1 MKDSWLKSKI
11 ERIDQ
16 RLLEAYGEPQKKL
29 RREVLD
35 ELVLT
40 ILSQNT
46 TDTNSHR
53 AFQNLTER
61 FRNWEE
67 VRKAPLASL
76 ERAIR
81 VGGLSEIKS
90 ARIKAILEQVKN
102 GNGSYD
108 LSFLKKW
115 KTEKV
120 FSYLTSFEGVGDKTA
135 ACVLLFSLGRP
146 VMPVD
151 THILRVSK
159 RLGLIEENDNATSAQ
174 EKLNR
179 LVPGNM
185 IYRFHLNVIKHGRSI
200 CKAQNPRCEV
210 CFLRRNCH
218 WYKELTGAQAGAA

>member
-1 MKDSWLKSKI
+1 MKDGKLKSKI
-11 ERIDQ
+11 ERIDR
-16 RLLEAYGEPQKKL
+16 RLLETYGEPKRKL
-29 RREVLD
+29 TREPLD
-35 ELVLT
+35 ELILT

-53 AFQNLTER
+53 AFQNLRER
-61 FRNWEE
+61 FRDWEE
-67 VRKAPLASL
+67 VRKAPLTSL

-90 ARIKAILEQVKN
+90 ARIKAILEQIRN

-108 LSFLKKW
+108 LSFLKRW
-115 KTEKV
+115 KTAKV
-120 FSYLTSFEGVGDKTA
+120 FSYLTSFEGVGGKTA

-174 EKLNR
+174 DKLNR

-185 IYRFHLNVIKHGRSI
+185 IYRFHLNVIKHGRLI

-210 CFLRRNCH
+210 CFLRRNCR
-218 WYKELTGAQAGAA
+218 WYRETSKAPVGTA